1 MNDQENK
8 AANRFIALTLEE
20 HDMKMEGNVSSEEAV
35 QHVVESYGSTAER
48 FGPKLEAAKWIG
60 TLPEKCDL
68 CGLKLKSQK
77 FFVDGRT
84 RMGPW
89 ANMCP
94 RCFEQYGVGLGT
106 GAGQKY
112 DTKTGK
118 KLGG

>member
-1 MNDQENK
+1 MSDERT
-8 AANRFIALTLEE
+8 AEDRFIALTLEE
-20 HDMKMEGNVSSEEAV
+20 REEKREGNISSEEAV
-35 QHVVESYGSTAER
+35 NQITEAYGSTAER
-48 FGPKLEAAKWIG
+48 FGPMVEAKAWIG
-60 TLPEKCDL
+60 TMPEKCDL
-68 CGLKLKSQK
+68 CGLKLKTQK
-77 FFVDGRT
+77 FWVDGRT

-94 RCFEQYGVGLGT
+94 RCFEQNGVGLGL